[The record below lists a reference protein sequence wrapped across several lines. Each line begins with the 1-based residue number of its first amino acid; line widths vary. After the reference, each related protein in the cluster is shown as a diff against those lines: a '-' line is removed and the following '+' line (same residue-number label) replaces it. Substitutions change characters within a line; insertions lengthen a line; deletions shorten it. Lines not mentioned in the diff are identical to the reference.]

1 MMGRVPVRSRTIRE
15 AGAGSVFAIPID
27 DAQFGFGQVAE
38 GLDVACF
45 DYRSKTLPAA
55 AEIAGHRVAFRVP
68 VADDAPTVG
77 RWKLLGKAPLHGPLR
92 ERARYRHQPVGSD
105 VSLVYSNRVSRP
117 ATPTDE
123 VEKLEVLATWFAEH
137 IQSRLQDHFA
147 GRPNVYVQTLELPP
161 KYP

>member
-1 MMGRVPVRSRTIRE
+1 MIFRTLKQ
-15 AGAGSVFAIPID
+15 AGVGSVFAVPID
-27 DAQFGFGQVAE
+27 DAHFGFGQVAE
-38 GLDVACF
+38 GLDIAFF
-45 DYRSKTLPAA
+45 DFRSKALPAA

-68 VADDAPTVG
+68 VANDTPIVG
-77 RWKLLGKAPLHGPLR
+77 RWKLLGKAPLHGSLS

-105 VSLVYSNRVSRP
+105 VSLVYSNGVSRP
-117 ATPTDE
+117 ATRTDE

-147 GRPNVYVQTLELPP
+147 GPPNVYVQTLEIPE